1 MSALDVLFGWF
12 KDYYFINSM
21 ALEWDPSDDMNL
33 VKWLI
38 AWCMTSPPR
47 ADLSSHCNLRV
58 MLIAWPCH
66 DRHVFPAER
75 QDAGCCC
82 CFVFLFQPHGEKCG
96 PLNNW
101 DRQCLPPWC
110 YPRAKKALQCS
121 ILILPYWNSRQFM
134 KHFSCLRLWCHQFSG
149 FGSLLLMSFL
159 WKILSQWENVCQNVS
174 AELSF
179 KEWHLIH

>member
-1 MSALDVLFGWF
+1 MRSVRWHEPCEVVDSMVHDVTTSCWPFLSLQPQSHAHSLAMSWQ
-12 KDYYFINSM
+12 
-21 ALEWDPSDDMNL
+21 
-33 VKWLI
+33 
-38 AWCMTSPPR
+38 TR
-47 ADLSSHCNLRV
+47 LSSGKTRRRL
-58 MLIAWPCH
+58 LLL
-66 DRHVFPAER
+66 F
-75 QDAGCCC
+75 
-82 CFVFLFQPHGEKCG
+82 FLLFQPHGEKCG

-110 YPRAKKALQCS
+110 YPRAKKALQWS

-149 FGSLLLMSFL
+149 FGSLLHMSFL

-174 AELSF
+174 AQLSF